1 MPHKQSSA
9 TELLAA
15 SEGRYHA
22 IFELSPQPVC
32 IYAISTFTILDVNT
46 AAAHRYG
53 YAKEELVGKDVRDL
67 LHPDDVARFERAP
80 CRAQAGPQE
89 GPVWRHRT
97 KDGREM
103 LVRVSTQLINFEN
116 QQAQMVLATDVTDY
130 RAIRQRARDAERK
143 LKDALTQTIKLLL
156 NASEQRDA
164 YTAGHQQRVSH
175 STAAIAREMGMSTDQ
190 VEGLRFGA
198 MVHDIGK
205 LGIPAELL
213 SLPRKLKPEELA
225 LVRMHAQIGYD
236 ILQEMEYPWPIQ
248 HVVLQHHERLDG
260 SGYPNRLKG
269 DEICLEARVLAVADA
284 VEAMASHRPYRAA
297 MGIDRAVAEVYAERA
312 TKYDA
317 DVIDACLAIR
327 KRGEL
332 EPLLAR

>member
-1 MPHKQSSA
+1 LPRSA
-9 TELLAA
+9 TYPLAA
-15 SEGRYHA
+15 SEAKYQA
-22 IFELSPQPVC
+22 IFELSPQPIC
-32 IYAISTFTILDVNT
+32 IYALATFTILDVN
-46 AAAHRYG
+46 AAAVHHYG
-53 YAKEELVGKDVRDL
+53 YERNELLGKDVRDL
-67 LHPDDVARFERAP
+67 LHPDDVSRFERAP
-80 CRAQAGPQE
+80 CRSRLGPQE
-89 GPVWRHRT
+89 GPAWRHRT

-103 LVRVSTQLINFEN
+103 LVQVSTQVIRYEN
-116 QQAQMVLATDVTDY
+116 QQAQMVVATDITEH

-143 LKDALTQTIKLLL
+143 LKNALTQTIKLLL

-164 YTAGHQQRVSH
+164 YTAGHQQRVSQL
-175 STAAIAREMGMSTDQ
+175 TAAIAREMDMPTDQ

-213 SLPRKLKPEELA
+213 SLPRKLKAEELA

-236 ILQEMEYPWPIQ
+236 ILEEMDYPWPIQ
-248 HVVLQHHERLDG
+248 HLVLQHHERLDG
-260 SGYPNRLKG
+260 TGYPNQLKG

-297 MGIDRAVAEVYAERA
+297 MGIDRALAEVHAERG

-317 DVIDACLAIR
+317 DVIDACLAVR

>member
-1 MPHKQSSA
+1 
-9 TELLAA
+9 
-15 SEGRYHA
+15 
-22 IFELSPQPVC
+22 
-32 IYAISTFTILDVNT
+32 
-46 AAAHRYG
+46 
-53 YAKEELVGKDVRDL
+53 
-67 LHPDDVARFERAP
+67 
-80 CRAQAGPQE
+80 
-89 GPVWRHRT
+89 
-97 KDGREM
+97 M
-103 LVRVSTQLINFEN
+103 LVRVSTQLINFGN

-130 RAIRQRARDAERK
+130 RAVRQRARDAERK

-164 YTAGHQQRVSH
+164 YTAGHQQRVGH
-175 STAAIAREMGMSTDQ
+175 LTAAIAREMAMSADE

-213 SLPRKLKPEELA
+213 SLPRKLKREELA

-236 ILQEMEYPWPIQ
+236 ILQEMDYPWPIQ

-260 SGYPNRLKG
+260 SGYPNQLKG

-297 MGIDRAVAEVYAERA
+297 MGIDRAVAEVYAERG

-327 KRGEL
+327 KRGEI
-332 EPLLAR
+332 ESLLAH